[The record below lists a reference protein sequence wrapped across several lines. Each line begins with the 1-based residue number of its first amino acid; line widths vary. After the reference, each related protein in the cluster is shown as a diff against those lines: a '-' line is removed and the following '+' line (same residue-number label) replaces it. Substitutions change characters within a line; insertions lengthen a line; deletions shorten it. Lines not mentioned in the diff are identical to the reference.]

1 METYVEVLCFVLLPI
16 IIALIIN
23 RAALKKHTGNL
34 RIVSYKLFRFAVILA
49 IASQI
54 SFPDMQPTA
63 VLVIQGIG
71 YIFLAL
77 LVFDIFLIYPKKT
90 HPNQVMLISNFILWS
105 VGFVFFINVI
115 QHYIEVSN
123 NNEWKEAGLNPFK
136 NLSLIWEKKA
146 KPHNPN
152 ISLPEIPANSAK
164 FNLFSNAASSSTAS
178 TTAAS
183 STAASSGDDY

>member
-16 IIALIIN
+16 LLALILN
-23 RAALKKHTGNL
+23 GVALKKHVGNL

-54 SFPDMQPTA
+54 SFPDMPHSA
-63 VLVIQGIG
+63 IIVLQGIG

-77 LVFDIFLIYPKKT
+77 LVFDVFLIYPKKT
-90 HPNQVMLISNFILWS
+90 HPNQVMLISNFILWA
-105 VGFVFFINVI
+105 VGFVLFINII
-115 QHYIEVSN
+115 QHYIDVSN

-146 KPHNPN
+146 KPNYSSH
-152 ISLPEIPANSAK
+152 SLPEDIPLISSK
-164 FNLFSNAASSSTAS
+164 LNLFSNISHGAS
-178 TTAAS
+178 TT
-183 STAASSGDDY
+183 SGTTNITDTGSNR